1 MLRVLRAFAWMRW
14 RVFVN
19 SLERTGSRD
28 TMERLS
34 LAIEQLGPIVA
45 AVTLI
50 PATLMLSAG
59 AMYAGYRLAGDEPIS
74 LAFDILRF
82 VMLGAMA
89 LSIIGPIVMPINERP
104 NAVRLLLLPIPRS
117 ALYAAQAAG
126 AVSDPWV
133 LLSLPIVIFLA
144 AGLAAGGAVTAAA
157 QAFVAGILFALALV
171 GLSTLTTSAF
181 SLVVRD
187 RRRGELLGLL
197 FILIIPIISMLP
209 GLLQIQRDSHERRT
223 ERARHERPM
232 PGWMH
237 GTATAAF
244 DALPSELYVGAT
256 RMAVNRENVA
266 SAGSAAGLAAYVLA
280 LHGLA
285 LLAFTRLLDA
295 PASMGL
301 RRSSKRSET
310 WGLRIPGLSPG
321 ASAVAIAQLRLATR
335 TPRGRSLLLSP
346 FLVFVL
352 LAVMLQRSGGMDIG
366 ALPIA
371 SGQGLATFGSALCL
385 LSILPFSM
393 NQFAID
399 GAGLTLELLSPLSDS
414 DILTGKMAGIGL
426 IIVVPATVCLL
437 IAFALFPGGAL
448 ALWISIPLGLAAT
461 YLLVA
466 PAAALIS
473 AVFPRAVDLNSY
485 GRGSNAHGAAGFLGL
500 LTFAAAGLPAIGLTT
515 AATAIFRSPALAPV
529 LLLVWCAIAFG
540 IGRLLLIPVSRVFAR
555 RRENLGM
562 IV

>member
-14 RVFVN
+14 RVFIN

-28 TMERLS
+28 TVERLS

-59 AMYAGYRLAGDEPIS
+59 AMYAGYRLAVNQPIS
-74 LAFDILRF
+74 LVFEILRF
-82 VMLGAMA
+82 ATLGAMG
-89 LSIIGPIVMPINERP
+89 LSIVGPIVMPINERP

-117 ALYAAQAAG
+117 TLYVGQAAG
-126 AVSDPWV
+126 ALSDPWV
-133 LLSLPIVIFLA
+133 LLSLPIVLFLA
-144 AGLAAGGAVTAAA
+144 VGLAAGGAVIAAA
-157 QAFVAGILFALALV
+157 QTLVAGILFVMTLV

-209 GLLQIQRDSHERRT
+209 GLLQIQRDSHERRS
-223 ERARHERPM
+223 AGVRHERPM
-232 PGWMH
+232 PEWMH
-237 GTATAAF
+237 GAATAVF
-244 DALPSELYVGAT
+244 GALPSELYVGAT
-256 RMAVNRENVA
+256 RTAVNSENAA
-266 SAGSAAGLAAYVLA
+266 SAGSTAGLTAYVLA

-285 LLAFTRLLDA
+285 LLAFTRLLDS

-301 RRSSKRSET
+301 RRSGGRGET

-321 ASAVAIAQLRLATR
+321 ASAVAIAQLRLAAR

-346 FLVFVL
+346 LLVFVV
-352 LAVMLQRSGGMDIG
+352 LAVLMQRSGGMDIG
-366 ALPIA
+366 ALPVA
-371 SGQGLATFGSALCL
+371 SGQGLATFGSAICL

-426 IIVVPATVCLL
+426 IVVVPATLCLL
-437 IAFALFPGGAL
+437 IAFALFPGGAI
-448 ALWISIPLGLAAT
+448 ALWLSIPLGLAAT

-500 LTFAAAGLPAIGLTT
+500 LTFVAAGLPTIGLTLA
-515 AATAIFRSPALAPV
+515 AATILRNPALTPV

-540 IGRLLLIPVSRVFAR
+540 IGRLLLIPVRRVFAR